1 MKPKGT
7 TISFRNTK
15 VLFFFYIPL
24 LPVPYMFGTRL
35 PVANISGIGRPL
47 VAYIG
52 NCKMR
57 DMICQKFRP
66 NFLRKGWKKTHSQ
79 SHEMLIMLID

>member
-1 MKPKGT
+1 MKLKGI

-47 VAYIG
+47 VANI
-52 NCKMR
+52 
-57 DMICQKFRP
+57 
-66 NFLRKGWKKTHSQ
+66 
-79 SHEMLIMLID
+79 